1 MTEMTA
7 PLANDAKFDSWVRGR
22 TPAGRWGTP
31 DDLAGTCVFLCSA
44 AADFVNGQMLFV
56 DGGWTATS

>member
-7 PLANDAKFDSWVRGR
+7 VLAQDPKFDAWVRAR

-31 DDLAGTCVFLCSA
+31 EDLIGTCVFLSSA
-44 AADFVNGQMLFV
+44 AADFMNGQIVYV
-56 DGGWTATS
+56 DGGWTSTS